1 MTGYK
6 LISIKSEMTSALL
19 LKIAEAMAISKDG
32 KIGVEDLRNIQK
44 QINRVAG
51 EVLVMK
57 STRTPKEDIAYSVN
71 FANEKLE
78 GLIAIAKERGEKNVH

>member
-6 LISIKSEMTSALL
+6 IIAIKSEMTSAILF
-19 LKIAEAMAISKDG
+19 KIAEAMAISKDG

-44 QINRVAG
+44 QINRVA
-51 EVLVMK
+51 EVVLLRK
-57 STRTPKEDIAYSVN
+57 STRTPKEEIAYSVN

-78 GLIAIAKERGEKNVH
+78 GLITIAKERGNK